1 MHISIGV
8 SSLIYPS
15 THILYAPN
23 HPQWSIGAQH
33 THAKTIFYDVITVLI
48 FLLKFGGFCQ
58 RSGGKI
64 CVGGRRWGREH
75 CVRLSLNF
83 LDIGMWAG
91 TASPSPLPK
100 ECQYVL
106 YTPGAPI
113 QGHSCRSLLSCISPM
128 TASVCV

>member
-1 MHISIGV
+1 M
-8 SSLIYPS
+8 
-15 THILYAPN
+15 
-23 HPQWSIGAQH
+23 
-33 THAKTIFYDVITVLI
+33 
-48 FLLKFGGFCQ
+48 
-58 RSGGKI
+58 
-64 CVGGRRWGREH
+64 
-75 CVRLSLNF
+75 SLNF

-128 TASVCV
+128 TASVCVCEIFHPFHALHCVFIKQVQGQRNGKTVADCNL